1 MVCEGRSPHVTPR
14 SQVLRFY
21 SDGPAGGAL
30 LPPFSVGYCKG
41 WKRGVMALI
50 CLQAVKEFGL
60 ADRVPHHVRVLWN
73 QATRVWESSVFWK
86 LSELQRRLYV
96 IYICFSCWF
105 AVTHW

>member
-60 ADRVPHHVRVLWN
+60 ADRIPHHVRVLWN

-96 IYICFSCWF
+96 IYIYVFL
-105 AVTHW
+105 VGLR